1 MTAFPGER
9 FYDPHLR
16 TGRLEVPS
24 CYYQQPV
31 LRAALAQHDFGTVF
45 RQLRAD
51 YDLTQEALGGLVD
64 LPQKRISEVE
74 NGKLRLQY
82 LRIII
87 RVAAALRIPAD
98 LLGFETPYD
107 AEAQTR
113 EEVSSLLNRRNFV
126 QTVAA
131 ITLGFK
137 AFPGLDRLTWLHPEH
152 DDPPIPKHIGMD
164 DVDAIIAATAMFRDA
179 DYKHGGGLVRAAAKE
194 HLRNLLLLKDVGCTD
209 QVRASL
215 QLATAEMAMT
225 AAWMSYDVEKHDDA
239 RRLWVTALDH
249 AKRSEHPRS
258 ADLIVDVHLDM
269 AHQALHQDQHGDA
282 LKLVQLADSAAANHD
297 YPISDST
304 RSYLTANLAWCR
316 ASLGDVDACRRA
328 LDRAQQSYLD
338 ADLSTAPAWASH
350 IVPAEIAAQR
360 GHALFLLAR
369 TDRTVAAE
377 AIEHLRSA
385 VIGYGSTYARS
396 SAVNLP
402 GLASCYFYVGD
413 IQAGVQTGLDA
424 VTAISRL
431 SSKRAYTRLTKLSG
445 TTDMFAN
452 HPDVAEL
459 HACIAKAV
467 AAA

>member
-9 FYDPHLR
+9 FNDPPLR
-16 TGRLEVPS
+16 SGRLEVPS
-24 CYYQQPV
+24 CYYRQPV

-51 YDLTQEALGGLVD
+51 FDLSQETLGGLVD
-64 LPQKRISEVE
+64 LPQTRISEVE

-82 LRIII
+82 LSIII

-107 AEAQTR
+107 AKAQTR
-113 EEVSSLLNRRNFV
+113 EEVSSLLNRRNLV
-126 QTVAA
+126 ATVAG

-137 AFPGLDRLTWLHPEH
+137 AFPVLDRLTWLHPEH
-152 DDPPIPKHIGMD
+152 DDPPIPKHIGMN
-164 DVDAIIAATAMFRDA
+164 DVAAITAATAMFRDS
-179 DYKHGGGLVRAAAKE
+179 DYEHGGGLLRAAAKE
-194 HLRNLLLLKDVGCTD
+194 HLRNLLLLEDVGCTD

-225 AAWMSYDVEKHDDA
+225 AAWMSYDVENHDDA
-239 RRLWVTALDH
+239 RLLWVTALDH
-249 AKRSEHPRS
+249 AERSKHPRS

-269 AHQALHQDQHGDA
+269 AHQALHEDQYGDA
-282 LKLVQLADSAAANHD
+282 LKLVQLADSAAASHD
-297 YPISDST
+297 HPISDST
-304 RSYLTANLAWCR
+304 RSYLAANLAWCR

-328 LDRAQQSYLD
+328 LDRAQQGYLD

-360 GHALFLLAR
+360 GHALFLLSR
-369 TDRTVAAE
+369 TDRTLADE
-377 AIEHLRSA
+377 AIEHLRTA
-385 VIGYGSTYARS
+385 VTGYGSTFARS

-402 GLASCYFYVGD
+402 GLASCYFYAGD
-413 IQAGVQTGLDA
+413 LQTGVQTGLDA
-424 VTAISRL
+424 VAAISRL
-431 SSKRAYTRLTKLSG
+431 SSKRAYTRLTKLSE
-445 TTDMFAN
+445 TAYMFAS

-459 HACIAKAV
+459 RARIDKAV